1 MASNYAFHLVESK
14 SSLMARIYGVFSL
27 KLPNINKVYFIV
39 MHSLD
44 FCQDQ
49 KVVFRYDLKF
59 SEVNRTHI
67 NTEQDLAF
75 IQEYLVNKDSAYME
89 LINQSVG
96 SQSFLKFR
104 NGTTMSKNNSQGSR
118 SAQEERNM
126 STYSDN
132 SEVPSQAIGN

>member
-1 MASNYAFHLVESK
+1 MQIIMTKDRRFLIKEIERCEKINLVKMAAKYAFHLVESK

-27 KLPNINKVYFIV
+27 KLPQINKVYFIV

-59 SEVNRTHI
+59 SDVNRTHI

-75 IQEYLVNKDSAYME
+75 IQEYLVNKDSSYLE
-89 LINQSVG
+89 LIN
-96 SQSFLKFR
+96 
-104 NGTTMSKNNSQGSR
+104 
-118 SAQEERNM
+118 
-126 STYSDN
+126 
-132 SEVPSQAIGN
+132 